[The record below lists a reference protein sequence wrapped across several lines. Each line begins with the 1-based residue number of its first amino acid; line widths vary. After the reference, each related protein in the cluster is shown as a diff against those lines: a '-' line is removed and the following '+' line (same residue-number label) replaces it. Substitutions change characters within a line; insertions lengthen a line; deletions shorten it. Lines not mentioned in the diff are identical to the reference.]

1 MGQGG
6 KSWLEVLDSS
16 GKDHVERVFGMNL
29 YLIVDVLAVVSLG
42 SGKRM
47 GDLIMRVR
55 GGAILLRMVVRSRDL

>member
-1 MGQGG
+1 
-6 KSWLEVLDSS
+6 
-16 GKDHVERVFGMNL
+16 VERVFGMNL
-29 YLIVDVLAVVSLG
+29 YLIVDVLAIVSLG